1 MNQADE
7 TQANLAF
14 VALRQEPFLVEEF
27 EYLANQIEDLHG
39 VRLELEARCSCTV
52 CTSQI
57 NLQSNIFELPGKK

>member
-27 EYLANQIEDLHG
+27 DYLANQIQDLHE
-39 VRLELEARCSCTV
+39 VRIELEARYKTDLNPP
-52 CTSQI
+52 TI
-57 NLQSNIFELPGKK
+57 LEPPEKYI